1 MITIDRFSFKQR
13 ALALGVGLAGVLL
26 AMIGN
31 IELTR
36 AESTPV
42 VLETAPVDPRSLF
55 QGDYVTLSYKISRVD
70 TAQSFSNGQTIYVVL
85 RQEEGSEVW
94 RAVRASATLPDLAD
108 GEKVIR
114 GIAEGNGSRARYG
127 IEAFFVPEDQGHW
140 IEGINATSRVTV
152 RVLLSND
159 GTASMDALLVDGQ
172 EVLAQAGMGR

>member
-1 MITIDRFSFKQR
+1 MMTIDRFSFGQR
-13 ALALGVGLAGVLL
+13 VLALVIGLVGLLL
-26 AMIGN
+26 ALIGN

-42 VLETAPVDPRSLF
+42 VLETAPVDPRSMF

-85 RQEEGSEVW
+85 RQNIESGLWEV
-94 RAVRASATLPDLAD
+94 ARASATLPELSAD
-108 GEKVIR
+108 EKVIR
-114 GIAEGNGSRARYG
+114 GVSEGYNRVRYG

-140 IEGINATSRVTV
+140 IERVTDRSRITV
-152 RVLLSND
+152 RVLLSAD

-172 EVLAQAGMGR
+172 EVFAQAGLGR